1 MNPASGLLEV
11 ELELSYEVSENP
23 GCYEIQRTEGKPL
36 GDAADFFSFRGAYFF
51 FHVWNFSMVLVQ
63 IEVFCLL
70 LFTISESVVI
80 FALNEGVQMKNG
92 SDETMST
99 TNKCNDRELILRHME
114 ALGRS
119 LGILCDCFLARANDN
134 DDDPLWKK
142 FYRTQMCCYLIAKKD
157 LKVTEPEGD
166 MVHDLIRD
174 CWADV
179 KDYMENS
186 AFGPVSNVDQWFK
199 TIRIDFPLD
208 IFDPDCTFFRQDVFS
223 MCQKDTEKRQDGE
236 AVPF

>member
-1 MNPASGLLEV
+1 MRLTSFPLEV
-11 ELELSYEVSENP
+11 LTS
-23 GCYEIQRTEGKPL
+23 
-36 GDAADFFSFRGAYFF
+36 
-51 FHVWNFSMVLVQ
+51 FSMSVILAWFFVQ

-70 LFTISESVVI
+70 LFTIYKSVVI

-208 IFDPDCTFFRQDVFS
+208 IFDPDCTFFHQDVFS